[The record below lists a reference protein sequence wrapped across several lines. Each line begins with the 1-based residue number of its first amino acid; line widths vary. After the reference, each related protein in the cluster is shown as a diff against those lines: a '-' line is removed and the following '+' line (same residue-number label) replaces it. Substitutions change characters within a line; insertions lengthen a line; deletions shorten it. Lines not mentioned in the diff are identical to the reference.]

1 LHISYIKLR
10 IIPELG
16 SLDVVSDSEEAAGG
30 NEDPVPS
37 GNEAP
42 DPINDREMKWRRKG
56 ERRRDRGIRY
66 FKIVSES
73 ERQDLL

>member
-1 LHISYIKLR
+1 LR
-10 IIPELG
+10 VIPELG
-16 SLDVVSDSEEAAGG
+16 SLDVVSDSEEA
-30 NEDPVPS
+30 NED
-37 GNEAP
+37 P
-42 DPINDREMKWRRKG
+42 DPINDREMKRRRKG

>member
-1 LHISYIKLR
+1 
-10 IIPELG
+10 
-16 SLDVVSDSEEAAGG
+16 LDVVSDSEEA
-30 NEDPVPS
+30 NED
-37 GNEAP
+37 P
-42 DPINDREMKWRRKG
+42 DPINDREMKRRRKG

>member
-1 LHISYIKLR
+1 MHISYIKLR
-10 IIPELG
+10 VIPELG
-16 SLDVVSDSEEAAGG
+16 SLDVVSDSEEA
-30 NEDPVPS
+30 NED
-37 GNEAP
+37 P
-42 DPINDREMKWRRKG
+42 DPINDREMKRRRKG